1 MPFYKKDH
9 LKAKEYEMTYLP
21 VLQTFLKDDTIQNI
35 PDTFGKFDFKGE
47 NKFIEMKQRNVNS
60 TTYKDTMMPLSK
72 INYCL
77 QHPDIE
83 FYFVILFNDGLFIWK
98 YDSFPTLN
106 YRVGGRNDR
115 LKDERKDYCYI
126 PITLF
131 EKVCQKMI

>member
-1 MPFYKKDH
+1 MPFYKKEH
-9 LKAKEYEMTYLP
+9 LKAKDYEMKYLPTLQTYLN
-21 VLQTFLKDDTIQNI
+21 DDTIKNI

-60 TTYKDTMMPLSK
+60 TTYKDTMMPLNK

-98 YDSFPTLN
+98 YDVNATLN

-115 LKDERKDYCYI
+115 LQNEMKDYAFI
-126 PITLF
+126 PIEFFT
-131 EKVCQKMI
+131 KI